1 MLLDVRRQWRLS
13 LLAATGVICD
23 HVTDDVRVELYEAR
37 RAAWIEMDQ
46 TFLDAKVFDAS
57 TAVGTR

>member
-1 MLLDVRRQWRLS
+1 
-13 LLAATGVICD
+13 
-23 HVTDDVRVELYEAR
+23 LYEAR